1 MDRRIQKTKD
11 AILEAFIELMAEKD
25 FEQLTINEIAER
37 ANVNRGTV
45 YLHYADKYDLL
56 DQCIETHVNQLVQ
69 SCSPEANSADFSSKT
84 SVLRNF
90 EYLEQHAFFYSTML
104 TNKGIPA
111 FRNQLLT
118 MALQSFRGAI
128 DMSGINQNMNKE
140 VLVQFMAS
148 AVVGVLEWWIMH
160 SMPYPAKDMVEQ
172 FWILLER
179 LQMVP
184 QSEVTGGVSMDS
196 KLIAR

>member
-11 AILEAFIELMAEKD
+11 AILEAYIGLMAEKD

-45 YLHYADKYDLL
+45 YLHYVDKYDLL
-56 DQCIETHVNQLVQ
+56 DQCIETHINLLFH
-69 SCSPEANSADFSSKT
+69 SCSPDVNTADFSSKA
-84 SVLRNF
+84 SVLRTF

-111 FRNQLLT
+111 FRNRLLT
-118 MALQSFRGAI
+118 MALQSLGEAI

-148 AVVGVLEWWIMH
+148 AVVGVLEWWMTH

-184 QSEVTGGVSMDS
+184 QS
-196 KLIAR
+196 